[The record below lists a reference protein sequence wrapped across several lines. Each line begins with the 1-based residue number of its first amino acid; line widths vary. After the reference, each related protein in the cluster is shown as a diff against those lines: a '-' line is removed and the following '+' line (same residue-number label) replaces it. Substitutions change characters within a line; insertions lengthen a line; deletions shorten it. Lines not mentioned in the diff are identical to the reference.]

1 MPAYDALVNSSFC
14 HLICSPRRSA
24 AFFFAAGLLIMK
36 DMKKWIYRILMLA
49 CLCVFAYCAYRLY
62 DIYSGSR
69 QVEKETETMQEHA
82 VKENTETQQKYLE
95 PDWAALKEE
104 NPDIVGW
111 LYVPQL
117 GFSYPVVQGSDNSYY
132 LTHTYTGADNH
143 RGAIF
148 LDSGAPDDF
157 SGNNSIVYGHSVD
170 VGGMFTDLDKYEDK
184 GFFDAN
190 PYFYLLTPQGNY
202 RADIRTFA
210 KTIEGTSFYQSDF
223 GDYRTEIEQQ
233 MMEEATY
240 SRQVD
245 PAGRPMI
252 TLSTCDLDY
261 GFDSINRLALT
272 AVLEP
277 WNEPVALAD

>member
-1 MPAYDALVNSSFC
+1 
-14 HLICSPRRSA
+14 
-24 AFFFAAGLLIMK
+24 MK

-69 QVEKETETMQEHA
+69 QVEQETESLQEHA
-82 VKENTETQQKYLE
+82 VKQEETGGQKYLE
-95 PDWAALKEE
+95 PDWAALKAE
-104 NPDIVGW
+104 NPDIIAW

-132 LTHTYTGADNH
+132 LNHTYAGAENY

-148 LDSGAPDDF
+148 LDSGTPSDF

-170 VGGMFTDLDKYEDK
+170 VGGMFTDLEKYENKD
-184 GFFDAN
+184 FFDAN
-190 PYFYLLTPQGNY
+190 PYFFLLTPQGNY

-210 KTIEGTSFYQSDF
+210 KTTEGTSFYQSDF
-223 GDYRTEIEQQ
+223 GDYCPEIEAR
-233 MMEEATY
+233 MLSEATY
-240 SRQVD
+240 SRDVD

-261 GFDSINRLALT
+261 GFDSENRLALT

-277 WNEPVALAD
+277 WSEPVELAD